1 MSPDI
6 NVYVVDLPPK
16 IKEMVCPSGCGYTI
30 YIDAHQN
37 IETQRQSF
45 LHAMSHIY
53 GDDWNKDDVQEIE
66 LSAHKKGTPQL
77 TQRLLPREGTIRTSA
92 CKPE

>member
-1 MSPDI
+1 MNPDI

-45 LHAMSHIY
+45 LHAMCHIY
-53 GDDWNKDDVQEIE
+53 GDDWSKESVQSIE
-66 LSAHKKGTPQL
+66 FYAHKKAPRINAE
-77 TQRLLPREGTIRTSA
+77 RLFERELSTFQTN
-92 CKPE
+92 PE